1 MLITLKE
8 ENLKMNKVKRIA
20 AVALSAAL
28 LAACGGAPAE
38 NSGENT
44 GGETVSI
51 GIVQYAEHPA
61 LDDATAGF
69 EDYLE
74 SQGYSKDGFDYKNAQ
89 GDQSNC
95 VTIAQTFVNG
105 KKDLIYAVAT
115 PAAQVVANET
125 SDIPIIISAVTD
137 PASSGL
143 VESNEKPGTN
153 VTGSSDLT
161 PVEAQL
167 ELLKEILPE
176 TSKIAIM
183 YCNAEENSKFQADLA
198 KKTCDELGLAYQEA
212 TVTDSN
218 QIQQVV
224 ESLIGKVDAIYVPTD
239 NLLAEGMA
247 TLTQVA
253 NENGIPTMVGEEGMV
268 ENGALITKGLN
279 YYELGQLAGK
289 QAVAILKDGKN
300 AADLAVEYIP
310 SDKCKIVINKETM
323 DKLGITIPDEVVE
336 QAELVGAE

>member
-1 MLITLKE
+1 M
-8 ENLKMNKVKRIA
+8 
-20 AVALSAAL
+20 
-28 LAACGGAPAE
+28 
-38 NSGENT
+38 
-44 GGETVSI
+44 
-51 GIVQYAEHPA
+51 
-61 LDDATAGF
+61 
-69 EDYLE
+69 
-74 SQGYSKDGFDYKNAQ
+74 
-89 GDQSNC
+89 
-95 VTIAQTFVNG
+95 TIAQTFVNG